1 MKSLNKALVIVTIV
15 LGLGTTASASA
26 NNSRIEDSLKQVIVN
41 QSQQVSERL
50 TKQLQ
55 HSIKLELNDIVLS
68 ALPNINGD
76 MTVKNITKEKLV
88 NKNQLINTT
97 STVSTTTEEE

>member
-1 MKSLNKALVIVTIV
+1 MKSINSALVIVTIV

-50 TKQLQ
+50 TQQLQ
-55 HSIKLELNDIVLS
+55 RSITIELNDIVLT
-68 ALPNINGD
+68 ALPMINR
-76 MTVKNITKEKLV
+76 NITFNHKAKEQLV
-88 NKNQLINTT
+88 NESQLVNTA
-97 STVSTTTEEE
+97 STLSTTTEEE